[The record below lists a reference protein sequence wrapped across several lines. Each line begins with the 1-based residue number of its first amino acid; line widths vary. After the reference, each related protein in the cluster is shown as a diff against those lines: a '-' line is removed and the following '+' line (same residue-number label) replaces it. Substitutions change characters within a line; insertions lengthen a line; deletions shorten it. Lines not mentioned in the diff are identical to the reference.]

1 MKRFNIMKPAP
12 ATDPDEE
19 ETQDTSERA
28 PSRRRILLLSLLL
41 VVVALLGVRNFL
53 GPYVGKKAEV
63 PLPAPAPSVTPPAD
77 QAPRPSPAP
86 PAPAPV
92 IPEPVTKAPGLGQAV
107 APSPTLTSPQEK
119 KAEGEPPREQGA
131 KGREAVERLAVKAT
145 SGGRFS
151 VQVGAM
157 AQEANAQTL
166 SQKLEKLGYA
176 VTIRKGRT
184 SASQHVV
191 LVAAPGERSEADAL
205 VERLKAEG
213 VLAVVGES
221 DGGYRVE
228 AGRSAV
234 LDEAIDIAHELQ
246 KKGFTPKIASETA
259 AATLYLVRVGQ
270 FASRGEASKRAKEL
284 REKGFPALIVKR

>member
-1 MKRFNIMKPAP
+1 MRRFNLMKPAP
-12 ATDPDEE
+12 AADADEE
-19 ETQDTSERA
+19 ETQGTSERA

-41 VVVALLGVRNFL
+41 VVIALFGVRNFL
-53 GPYVGKKAEV
+53 GPYVGKKAEA
-63 PLPAPAPSVTPPAD
+63 PLPAPSVTPPAD

-86 PAPAPV
+86 PAPV
-92 IPEPVTKAPGLGQAV
+92 IPEPVTQAPGSGQGV

-119 KAEGEPPREQGA
+119 KAEGEPSKEQGA
-131 KGREAVERLAVKAT
+131 KEREAVERPVVKAT
-145 SGGRFS
+145 PGGRFS

-157 AQEANAQTL
+157 AQEANAQGL
-166 SQKLEKLGYA
+166 SQKLEKLGYG

-184 SASQHVV
+184 SATQHVV
-191 LVAAPGERSEADAL
+191 LVAASGERSEADAL

-213 VLAVVGES
+213 VSAVVGES

-234 LDEAIDIAHELQ
+234 LDEAIDIARELQ

-259 AATLYLVRVGQ
+259 GATLYLVRVGQ

-284 REKGFPALIVKR
+284 RAKGFPALIVKR

>member
-1 MKRFNIMKPAP
+1 M
-12 ATDPDEE
+12 
-19 ETQDTSERA
+19 
-28 PSRRRILLLSLLL
+28 
-41 VVVALLGVRNFL
+41 
-53 GPYVGKKAEV
+53 
-63 PLPAPAPSVTPPAD
+63 
-77 QAPRPSPAP
+77 
-86 PAPAPV
+86 
-92 IPEPVTKAPGLGQAV
+92 
-107 APSPTLTSPQEK
+107 SPQEK
-119 KAEGEPPREQGA
+119 KAEGEPPKERGA
-131 KGREAVERLAVKAT
+131 KGQEAVARPAVKAT
-145 SGGRFS
+145 PGGRFS

-157 AQEANAQTL
+157 AQEANAQVL

-184 SASQHVV
+184 SATQHVV

-213 VLAVVGES
+213 ISAVVGES

-234 LDEAIDIAHELQ
+234 LDEAIDIARELQ

-259 AATLYLVRVGQ
+259 GPTLYLVRVGQ